1 MGESDARYR
10 NRTGDNDRQLS
21 GKGYFR
27 SISGHAC
34 HDRACHEYNV
44 FLGVEKMLRYIL
56 KRLLIMV
63 VTVWIIVTLTFILMV
78 SLPGSPLN
86 SDQTTNETVQANL
99 EAYYNLDKPYYIQ
112 YLSYLKSIVTFDFG
126 PSIKQPNETVN
137 DLLGR
142 GFPISLELGLI
153 TIIVAVVSGIIL
165 GIIAALRHNGIVD
178 YAAMSFAVLGISIP
192 NFVLATL
199 LIQQLAVN
207 MKLLP
212 VATWSS
218 PAHMVL
224 PVIALATGPMAI
236 IARLTRSTMLEVLTQ
251 DYIKM
256 ARAKGLSPWKIVFK
270 HALKNALMPVVTI
283 MGTLLAGILTGTF
296 VIEKIFAIPGMG
308 RYFVE
313 SINQRD
319 YPVIMGTTVFYS
331 VFLIFMLFLV
341 DVAYGILDPRM
352 KIHKQKGD

>member
-1 MGESDARYR
+1 
-10 NRTGDNDRQLS
+10 
-21 GKGYFR
+21 
-27 SISGHAC
+27 
-34 HDRACHEYNV
+34 
-44 FLGVEKMLRYIL
+44 MLRYIL

-207 MKLLP
+207 LNLLP

-341 DVAYGILDPRM
+341 DVAYGILDPRI